1 MDKSDSHTYDEVL
14 STKFRA
20 FLKRR
25 KQNKVVKAATKADEP
40 FDSINIANSPSK
52 GVYNSA
58 PDIEKCHLNY
68 S

>member
-1 MDKSDSHTYDEVL
+1 M
-14 STKFRA
+14 
-20 FLKRR
+20 
-25 KQNKVVKAATKADEP
+25 KVVKAATKADEP